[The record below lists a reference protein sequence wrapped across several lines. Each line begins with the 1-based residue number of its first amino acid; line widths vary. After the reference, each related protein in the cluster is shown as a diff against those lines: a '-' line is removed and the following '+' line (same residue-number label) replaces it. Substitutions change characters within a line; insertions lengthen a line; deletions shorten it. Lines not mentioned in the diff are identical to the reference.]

1 MIVIFNWR
9 YADTLRSS
17 YHDSNIQLEVC
28 RYLEVYI
35 ATMIVNKYSIGGMQ
49 IP

>member
-17 YHDSNIQLEVC
+17 YHDSNVQCATIMVNNTLVC
-28 RYLEVYI
+28 
-35 ATMIVNKYSIGGMQ
+35 S
-49 IP
+49 